1 MLFNTTSSS
10 FEEIISV
17 DKKYIVPKF
26 QRDYAWT
33 EIEWEELLTDIEN
46 LDSEESHYM
55 GYLVFQVNTGNEY
68 TVIDGQQRLTT
79 LSLLILAIMHNLNEA
94 VKNGSEVEDNQM
106 RIDALRN
113 KFIGTKNIV
122 SLTVE
127 SKLFLNR
134 NNNEHYKRLCTL
146 ESPPKRKI
154 KLSEK
159 RMTDSLEYFKAKLK
173 QKFSSG
179 TQLAEYAQNI
189 SRKLFFTT
197 IEVDNE
203 SNAYK
208 VFETLNAR
216 GVKLSVPDLLKNYLF
231 SLIDNDHNCS
241 DSTLK
246 DLDDQWAFITEQLG
260 KQDFDKFIRT
270 DWNTKNPIVTK
281 NNLFKKI
288 KSKVNSAEQAF
299 AYIRELAESSQIY
312 AALQE
317 SKDEF
322 WGTPEFT
329 EAIRSLVTLNI
340 FNIIQPQTVLI
351 AAYLKLGKKDFISI
365 LKYIEA
371 LSIRYNI
378 ICQKSPPEQE
388 SFYNKIARGIISGN
402 LKSIHEVKSELLK
415 LYPDDKEF
423 MNAFLIRRF
432 KTGKTDKRVRHILTL
447 IERKLSPDNT
457 LADAALT
464 LEHILPQN
472 PAEGWDEFSDENIEL
487 YSSYLGNMTLVND
500 KVNNKLGNKPF
511 LAKKE
516 QYRLSTLGITKKIT
530 EYDAWNYESVEDRQ
544 RWLANI
550 AVTLWNI
557 N

>member
-1 MLFNTTSSS
+1 MLFNTTSST

-17 DKKYIVPKF
+17 DRKYIVPKF

-33 EIEWEELLTDIEN
+33 EVEWEELLTDIDN
-46 LDSEESHYM
+46 LDPDESHYM
-55 GYLVFQVNTGNEY
+55 GYLVFQVNKSNEY

-79 LSLLILAIMHNLNEA
+79 LSIMILAIMCNLKEMVKIETEA
-94 VKNGSEVEDNQM
+94 SNNQT

-113 KFIGTKNIV
+113 KFIGTKNLV

-127 SKLFLNR
+127 SKLVLNR
-134 NNNEHYKRLCTL
+134 NNNDHYKRLCSL
-146 ESPPKRKI
+146 ENPPKRKI

-159 RMTDSLEYFKAKLK
+159 RMTDCLEFFKSKLK
-173 QKFSSG
+173 QKFNSG

-231 SLIDNDHNCS
+231 SLIDSDHSCS

-260 KQDFDKFIRT
+260 KYDFDKFIRT

-288 KSKVNSAEQAF
+288 KSKINSSEQAF
-299 AYIRELAESSQIY
+299 EYIKELSESSQIY
-312 AALQE
+312 AALQD

-322 WGTPEFT
+322 WSTQEFK

-340 FNIIQPQTVLI
+340 FNIVQPQTVLL
-351 AAYLKLGKKDFISI
+351 AAYLKF
-365 LKYIEA
+365 
-371 LSIRYNI
+371 
-378 ICQKSPPEQE
+378 
-388 SFYNKIARGIISGN
+388 
-402 LKSIHEVKSELLK
+402 
-415 LYPDDKEF
+415 
-423 MNAFLIRRF
+423 
-432 KTGKTDKRVRHILTL
+432 
-447 IERKLSPDNT
+447 
-457 LADAALT
+457 
-464 LEHILPQN
+464 
-472 PAEGWDEFSDENIEL
+472 
-487 YSSYLGNMTLVND
+487 
-500 KVNNKLGNKPF
+500 NKLCNPPVK
-511 LAKKE
+511 
-516 QYRLSTLGITKKIT
+516 
-530 EYDAWNYESVEDRQ
+530 
-544 RWLANI
+544 
-550 AVTLWNI
+550 
-557 N
+557 